1 MLRLIVNRPVPA
13 QPFASYKSHMADLK
27 RFREEADRLRAEG
40 AEMKTTARVWRLCR
54 WLAAPGAPQSAHCH
68 FGLGGTRK
76 ELHAAPASPGAH
88 VTGFGG
94 YRHSLLWK
102 FAALSI

>member
-40 AEMKTTARVWRLCR
+40 AEMKITARQRMAL
-54 WLAAPGAPQSAHCH
+54 
-68 FGLGGTRK
+68 
-76 ELHAAPASPGAH
+76 EI
-88 VTGFGG
+88 
-94 YRHSLLWK
+94 
-102 FAALSI
+102 AALYERVARYAKKRPEEPGNR